1 MCHVGSLLCSCQ
13 TCWCFYVN
21 LTDLFPF
28 EQRKDS
34 KYLQAS
40 SLFISL
46 GRVNLEVFVLKLK

>member
-13 TCWCFYVN
+13 MRWCFYVN

-34 KYLQAS
+34 KYSQAS
-40 SLFISL
+40 YLFISL
-46 GRVNLEVFVLKLK
+46 GRVNLKFLF